1 MQSSPGPTDMSHSAL
16 TYQAM
21 ICQRKLYEL
30 SESSQDAW
38 EVWPAKL
45 ELLNDFKTYVE
56 SATLVTGDLVTP
68 LHKLHKISGQKIL
81 ASLQLLARRPPYRQ
95 PRNAV
100 PSWDDF
106 DVLEA
111 GTKVLELHL
120 QPNPPELE
128 PWAWKNWVQW
138 HALAVVLAELLV
150 RPQQPLS
157 DRSYAIATGAFRH
170 YAKIVADSESGMLWK
185 PIARLMRRVQ
195 RVRQGAF
202 SVPDLA
208 ASNGATLFNGAFDQ
222 ALATTEMPTLHD
234 FDMFDFSNWSL
245 DAPDTNEDSVT
256 QADHGNGTL
265 DDATSWLAW
274 DSFLEDVYLPD
285 V

>member
-1 MQSSPGPTDMSHSAL
+1 
-16 TYQAM
+16 
-21 ICQRKLYEL
+21 
-30 SESSQDAW
+30 
-38 EVWPAKL
+38 
-45 ELLNDFKTYVE
+45 
-56 SATLVTGDLVTP
+56 
-68 LHKLHKISGQKIL
+68 
-81 ASLQLLARRPPYRQ
+81 
-95 PRNAV
+95 
-100 PSWDDF
+100 
-106 DVLEA
+106 
-111 GTKVLELHL
+111 
-120 QPNPPELE
+120 
-128 PWAWKNWVQW
+128 
-138 HALAVVLAELLV
+138 
-150 RPQQPLS
+150 
-157 DRSYAIATGAFRH
+157 
-170 YAKIVADSESGMLWK
+170 MLWK

-208 ASNGATLFNGAFDQ
+208 ASNGATLFNGAIDQ

-265 DDATSWLAW
+265 DDATPWLAW